1 MPKDQPLKFQRVKD
15 KRALSVQVYD
25 QLVEV
30 LRNNAAPG
38 ALIPPEIRLAEDL
51 GVSRT
56 VLREALRLL
65 EEDGVIERAA
75 DPRRRQLAASGKR
88 PPAFSAPLEDIVTG
102 AGELSARVV
111 RDGPLA
117 STNWSRS
124 LLDIAEPQTELYT
137 RETLFLRGEGQVP
150 VVSALE
156 AVPMEA
162 LRDARPLDAANP
174 SGSLL
179 NDLGPK
185 FRAKCV
191 TTLWRLSD
199 AATGGRPR
207 RGFADL
213 PAGAPLI
220 SLTTVLSRNGR
231 PAFVAKYLLRLDLVS
246 LSVGDM
252 GDEAAKAA
260 AEIPEG

>member
-1 MPKDQPLKFQRVKD
+1 MPEDQQLKFQRVRD

-30 LRNNAAPG
+30 LRNNAEPG

-88 PPAFSAPLEDIVTG
+88 PPAFSAPLEDIVSGT
-102 AGELSARVV
+102 GELRARVV

-117 STNWSRS
+117 STNWSRT
-124 LLDIAEPQTELYT
+124 LLDIAQPDTQLYT
-137 RETLFLRGEGQVP
+137 RETLFLRGEQTS

-156 AVPMEA
+156 AVPMEV

-185 FRAKCV
+185 FRSKCV

-207 RGFADL
+207 SGFADL
-213 PAGAPLI
+213 PANVPLV

-246 LSVGDM
+246 LTVGDM
-252 GDEAAKAA
+252 GDEV
-260 AEIPEG
+260 EIPDA